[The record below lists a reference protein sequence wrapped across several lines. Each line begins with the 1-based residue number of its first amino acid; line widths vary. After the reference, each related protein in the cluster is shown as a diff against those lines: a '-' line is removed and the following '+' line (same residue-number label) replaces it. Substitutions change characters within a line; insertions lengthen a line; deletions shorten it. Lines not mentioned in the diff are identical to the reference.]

1 MDDKAVNL
9 DLYRDA
15 IPLTFTDG
23 ITILILSSLIGFIIR
38 YIFYKYSDSMSS
50 KSGFGNAILLVTVS
64 TASLIAIVKS
74 SLALSLGLVGA
85 LSVVRFRTAVKEPYN
100 LAFILFAI
108 CAGISIG
115 ASQYTFGFLITIF
128 SSAIIL
134 AIYKTKSKSPYLDQ
148 SDTLNL
154 ELPSNIELDGIYSI
168 LDKNT
173 KKYNILRLTQDSEGK
188 ISFVIRAI
196 FKNKSSFE
204 LIRKEL
210 NDNYTSFEFSFYQSF
225 ESS

>member
-23 ITILILSSLIGFIIR
+23 ITILILSTLIGFIIR

-128 SSAIIL
+128 SSVIIL
-134 AIYKTKSKSPYLDQ
+134 AIYKIKPKSPYLDQ

-154 ELPSNIELDGIYSI
+154 ELPSNIELDGVYSI

-188 ISFVIRAI
+188 ISFVLRAI

-204 LIRKEL
+204 LRRKEL
-210 NDNYTSFEFSFYQSF
+210 NENYTNFELSFYQSF
-225 ESS
+225 ES

>member
-1 MDDKAVNL
+1 MEDYNSSL
-9 DLYRDA
+9 DLYNNP

-23 ITILILSSLIGFIIR
+23 ITILVLSTIIGFIIR
-38 YIFYKYSDSMSS
+38 HIFYKYSESISS

-64 TASLIAIVKS
+64 TACLIAIVKS

-115 ASQYTFGFLITIF
+115 ASQYTFGLLITVF
-128 SSAIIL
+128 SSSIIV
-134 AIYKTKSKSPYLDQ
+134 AIYKTKPKSPYLDQ

-154 ELPSNIELDGIYSI
+154 ELPSNIELEGIYSI
-168 LDKNT
+168 LEKNT
-173 KKYNILRLTQDSEGK
+173 KKYNILRLSQDSEAK
-188 ISFVIRAI
+188 ISIVIRAI
-196 FKNKSSFE
+196 FNNKSSFE
-204 LIRKEL
+204 SIRKEL
-210 NDNYTSFEFSFYQSF
+210 NKNYTNFEFSFYQSF
-225 ESS
+225 ES

>member
-23 ITILILSSLIGFIIR
+23 ITILILSTLIGFIIR
-38 YIFYKYSDSMSS
+38 FIFYKYSDSMSS

-128 SSAIIL
+128 SSVIIL
-134 AIYKTKSKSPYLDQ
+134 AIYKIKPKSPYLDQ

-154 ELPSNIELDGIYSI
+154 ELPSNIELDGVYSI

-188 ISFVIRAI
+188 ISFVLRAI

-210 NDNYTSFEFSFYQSF
+210 NENYTNFELSFYQSF
-225 ESS
+225 ES